1 MAGVFG
7 LKKVYNRQRVD
18 NWSESANYGYFAGG
32 YSTSG
37 PPYAKNEIYR
47 IDYFDETVSLPGP
60 SLTQARQLLA
70 GVSNSNYGYF
80 AGGFNP
86 PRVCTIDR
94 IDFSSETVAVPP
106 VGDQLTQAKQGLAG
120 VSNSNYG
127 YFAGG
132 FLPTCAIDRIDFSS
146 ETVVGPPVHGASL
159 TQARYY
165 LTTVSSSN
173 CGYFAGGE
181 DVTPR
186 CTIDRIDFSSET
198 VTLPGSS
205 LTQARK
211 ELAGVSNYNYGYF
224 AGGAY
229 SGSLCTIDR
238 IDFSS
243 ETVAVPPVGDQL
255 TQPRYGLAGVSN
267 LNYGYFGGGR
277 TTTPNVVNTID
288 RIDFSSETTSSP
300 GNNLLAV
307 RSGSAA
313 VSGGKSINA
322 RGVRKGTDKD
332 GKGISSTYGYFAG
345 GQAPPDVCTIDRID
359 FSSETVAVPPVENQL
374 SKAREGL
381 AAVSNSN
388 YGYFGGGSPSF
399 NVDRIDFSN
408 ETVSLPTLSL
418 TKKRDYSAAVFN
430 SNYGYFAGGFSPA
443 VPGRT
448 CSIDRIDFSSETAA
462 EPSIGNQLTQARN
475 ELTAVSSSNY
485 GYFAGGFD
493 PSSSPARVCTI
504 DRIDFSSE
512 TVAVPPVGNELTRG
526 RYGLAAVSNSNYG
539 YFGGGLSTSSAV
551 CTIDRIDFSNDTVDG
566 PPVHGASLTQ
576 ARNDLAGVSNSNY
589 GYFAGGFAP
598 PQVCTIDRIDFSTET
613 VDGPSVHGANLTQA
627 RYGLA
632 AVSN

>member
-1 MAGVFG
+1 MPNDVFG
-7 LKKVYNRQRVD
+7 LNSVYDRQVEST
-18 NWSESANYGYFAGG
+18 WSESANYGYFAGG
-32 YSTSG
+32 YSASG

-60 SLTQARQLLA
+60 SLTQARQVLA

-80 AGGFNP
+80 AGGNAP
-86 PRVCTIDR
+86 PWVCTIDR

-313 VSGGKSINA
+313 VSGGKRINA

-332 GKGISSTYGYFAG
+332 GKGISSTYGYVAG
-345 GQAPPDVCTIDRID
+345 GTSPPDRSTIDRLDYSTESITGPSVHGLKLRTARRGLSSFSNKNYGYFCNGWNPTSNVIDRID
-359 FSSETVAVPPVENQL
+359 FSNETRSDNLTSTYPAYYAQSFYNSNYGYVCGGVRLYPPSISSSRSIIERMDFETESLTITNSTLQNSL
-374 SKAREGL
+374 SSS
-381 AAVSNSN
+381 AAVGTPN
-388 YGYFGGGSPSF
+388 YGYFGGGSRGGYTPDVVSLIERF
-399 NVDRIDFSN
+399 DFSN
-408 ETVSLPTLSL
+408 ETSVLL
-418 TKKRDYSAAVFN
+418 TGNLTQKRYASGSFQN
-430 SNYGYFAGGFSPA
+430 PNYGYFYGGTSP
-443 VPGRT
+443 GT
-448 CSIDRIDFSSETAA
+448 S
-462 EPSIGNQLTQARN
+462 PSN
-475 ELTAVSSSNY
+475 
-485 GYFAGGFD
+485 
-493 PSSSPARVCTI
+493 
-504 DRIDFSSE
+504 
-512 TVAVPPVGNELTRG
+512 
-526 RYGLAAVSNSNYG
+526 NSKIER
-539 YFGGGLSTSSAV
+539 L
-551 CTIDRIDFSNDTVDG
+551 
-566 PPVHGASLTQ
+566 
-576 ARNDLAGVSNSNY
+576 
-589 GYFAGGFAP
+589 
-598 PQVCTIDRIDFSTET
+598 DFSTELT
-613 VDGPSVHGANLTQA
+613 TSPGNMPEVKVRSCGVFNTYHGYAFGGRYSGGWTSYVHRMEFSDETITLLSSRFSQA
-627 RYGLA
+627 RNQFIGL
-632 AVSN
+632 SN